1 MVFHQP
7 VAEFLMNCGVL
18 LAKAVRSCFV
28 WFIILILETRYTT
41 QHEHRRNG
49 VTIGEV
55 GEEVILD
62 AIRRCG

>member
-7 VAEFLMNCGVL
+7 VAEFLMNWGAL
-18 LAKAVRSCFV
+18 LVKVAEVALFGLSYWR
-28 WFIILILETRYTT
+28 LITT

>member
-1 MVFHQP
+1 MY
-7 VAEFLMNCGVL
+7 A
-18 LAKAVRSCFV
+18 RSRFV
-28 WFIILILETRYTT
+28 WFITLETHYTT